1 MSPSSKAV
9 ELNGAAPWRLLAL
22 LIAMTALGPLSLN
35 ILVPALP
42 GLVKT
47 LATDLGTVQLTVSL
61 YLVGLACSQ
70 LLMGPLSDRF
80 GRRPVALVGLCL
92 TALSSIVGIAAASI
106 ESLIVARI
114 VQAVG
119 ASTGI
124 VVARAIIRDLYDRDR
139 AAGMIG
145 WVATAMVV
153 APMIAPLIGGLLD
166 TAFGW
171 EMIFVFVAVAACA
184 VLAWACIALPETRPD
199 HVTGG
204 GVRYLWGETRALLV
218 SRSFIGYV
226 LCGTFASGTFFCFL
240 SGTPY
245 VVITLMERSS
255 AEYGAWF
262 VLMSFGYMAGNST
275 AGQLSARFGVN
286 AMIAAGV
293 VFQMIGALI
302 SIPLT
307 PFLLTTG
314 PAPLFFAQTLIA
326 FGNGVLLPNSIAGA
340 VSVRPQSTGTASGL
354 TGFTQLAVGA
364 VATQATSLSVDAAS
378 SAWPMQIGI
387 LLFAV
392 ALVVVFLTMV
402 PRQKRDN

>member
-1 MSPSSKAV
+1 VSTSSKAFAR
-9 ELNGAAPWRLLAL
+9 NGAAPLRLLAL

-92 TALSSIVGIAAASI
+92 TALSSIAGIAAASI

-114 VQAVG
+114 VQAIG

-124 VVARAIIRDLYDRDR
+124 VVARAIIRDLYERDR

-204 GVRYLWGETRALLV
+204 GIRYLWGETRALLA
-218 SRSFIGYV
+218 SRSFIAYV

-240 SGTPY
+240 SGAPY
-245 VVITLMERSS
+245 VAITLMGRSS

-262 VLMSFGYMAGNST
+262 ALMSFGYMAGNST
-275 AGQLSARFGVN
+275 AGQLSARYGVN
-286 AMIAAGV
+286 AMIATGV
-293 VFQMIGALI
+293 IFQIVGALA
-302 SIPLT
+302 SVPLT
-307 PFLLTTG
+307 PFLLATG
-314 PAPLFFAQTLIA
+314 PAPLFIAQTLIA

-387 LLFAV
+387 LLFAL
-392 ALVVVFLTMV
+392 ALVAVFLTMV
-402 PRQKRDN
+402 PRQKRDS